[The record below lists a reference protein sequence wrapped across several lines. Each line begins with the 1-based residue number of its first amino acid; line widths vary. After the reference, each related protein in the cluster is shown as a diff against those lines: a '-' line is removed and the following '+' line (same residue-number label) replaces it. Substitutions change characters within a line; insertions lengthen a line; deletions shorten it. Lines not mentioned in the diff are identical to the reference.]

1 MKIAIYYITIF
12 MVAAAF
18 YMTAAKAKEYGKKVV
33 EFLCYFVIF
42 LEVLLLI

>member
-1 MKIAIYYITIF
+1 MKITVYYIIIF
-12 MVAAAF
+12 TFATAF
-18 YMTAAKAKEYGKKVV
+18 YITAAKAKEHGKKAV